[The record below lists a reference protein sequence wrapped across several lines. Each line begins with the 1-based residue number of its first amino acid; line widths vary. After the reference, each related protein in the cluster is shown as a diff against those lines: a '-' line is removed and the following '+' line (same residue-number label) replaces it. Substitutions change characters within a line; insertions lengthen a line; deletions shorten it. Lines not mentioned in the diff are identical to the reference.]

1 MNCIH
6 CGANNPDSAVICRTC
21 GKPARMT
28 QQEAASSRFPSS
40 RGQQPSRPPAW
51 QSVPQQSFQP
61 PPRQSVPRQPSQP
74 LPRQS
79 APQQPSQPLARQAP
93 PPSTWQSSRNSAPL
107 VSAVSPTPVVPATP
121 EVPSTP
127 AASSTSLRQAAR
139 TRETGAGSGRAWLFI
154 VVAGVVIL
162 ALIIGSVV
170 FFLNHSF
177 TASSNPA
184 TQTLTTY
191 CNALKGGD
199 YQTAYAQLASD
210 MKNQLKESDFAY
222 SWQAKKVA
230 SCTVDTSSA
239 DVSACTSTIC
249 PGSITFFFSDGSSST
264 DHYQLIQEGGQW
276 KIQSQTGS

>member
-1 MNCIH
+1 MNCVH
-6 CGANNPDSAVICRTC
+6 CGANNPDTAVICRTC
-21 GKPARMT
+21 GKPVRMT
-28 QQEAASSRFPSS
+28 QQEIASSRFPSS
-40 RGQQPSRPPAW
+40 RGQQPSRPSAW
-51 QSVPQQSFQP
+51 QSAPQQSFQS

-79 APQQPSQPLARQAP
+79 APQQPSQPFARQTP
-93 PPSTWQSSRNSAPL
+93 QPSTWQSTRNSAPL
-107 VSAVSPTPVVPATP
+107 VVSPTPATP
-121 EVPSTP
+121 AVPLTPAVSSTP
-127 AASSTSLRQAAR
+127 PRQATQ
-139 TRETGAGSGRAWLFI
+139 TRETRAGSGRAWLFI
-154 VVAGVVIL
+154 VLAGVVIL

-177 TASSNPA
+177 IASSNPA

-191 CNALKGGD
+191 CNALKSGD
-199 YQTAYAQLASD
+199 YQTAYAQLASS

-239 DVSACTSTIC
+239 DVAACTSTTC

-264 DHYQLIQEGGQW
+264 DRYQLIQEGGQW

>member
-1 MNCIH
+1 MNCVH
-6 CGANNPDSAVICRTC
+6 CGANNPDTAVICRTC
-21 GKPARMT
+21 GRPVRMT

-40 RGQQPSRPPAW
+40 RRQQPSRPPAW
-51 QSVPQQSFQP
+51 QSAPQQSFQSP
-61 PPRQSVPRQPSQP
+61 PRQPSQP

-79 APQQPSQPLARQAP
+79 VLQQPSQPLARQAP
-93 PPSTWQSSRNSAPL
+93 QPSAWQSSRNSAPL
-107 VSAVSPTPVVPATP
+107 VVSPTPVVPATP
-121 EVPSTP
+121 AVPFTP
-127 AASSTSLRQAAR
+127 VASSTSPRQATQ
-139 TRETGAGSGRAWLFI
+139 TRETRAGSGRAWLFI
-154 VVAGVVIL
+154 VLAGVVIL

-191 CNALKGGD
+191 CNALKSGD
-199 YQTAYAQLASD
+199 YRTAYAQLASG
-210 MKNQLKESDFAY
+210 MKNQLKEPDFAY

-230 SCTVDTSSA
+230 SCTIDTSSA
-239 DVSACTSTIC
+239 DVPACTSTTC

-264 DHYQLIQEGGQW
+264 DRYQLIQEGGHW